1 MLAERRLWMAVRS
14 MRART
19 STATDS
25 GMSSESASSTLVAST
40 FAPAQPASSVSS
52 ESLPLQLFMT
62 KSGSIKRHGSFASKG
77 IPPL

>member
-40 FAPAQPASSVSS
+40 FAPAQPASS
-52 ESLPLQLFMT
+52 ESLSLHLFMT
-62 KSGSIKRHGSFASKG
+62 KSGPLNRHGSFASKG
-77 IPPL
+77 IPHL